1 MVRRQLGCRSWVTR
15 RVGVLG
21 APARE
26 KMPWVLGK
34 FSFTHHEG
42 LMVHLEWMYG
52 LMCGWFSWRWECL
65 MQT

>member
-1 MVRRQLGCRSWVTR
+1 M
-15 RVGVLG
+15 LG
-21 APARE
+21 APVRE

-34 FSFTHHEG
+34 FSFTQHEG
-42 LMVHLEWMYG
+42 LMAHLEWMYG